1 MNRARLIGYAVSPA
15 QATFAPLLFSGRL
28 EEAVHTAREL
38 GLSCIEL
45 SVRDPAMFAAVDVQA
60 LVGSAGLVVSA
71 VATGQ
76 ACLVDGLCLA
86 AADDATRVSA
96 VERFSAQIRLAAELD
111 AVVIL
116 GGVRGRLGALGAEG
130 ERRRAA
136 AVDAIRLCADV
147 AVAAG
152 VEVMLEPINRY
163 ETDFVRTAEEG
174 LQLIEEVGSPALR
187 LLLDCFHMN
196 IEERDFA
203 TTIRRVGDRLGYVH
217 LADSNREAPGQGH
230 INFGEVFQALDD
242 TGYSGPLVAEVL
254 PLPDDLTA
262 ARRAASFLLGARSSL

>member
-1 MNRARLIGYAVSPA
+1 LNKARLIGFAVSPA

-45 SVRDPAMFAAVDVQA
+45 SVRDPAMLAAVDVQA

-86 AADDATRVSA
+86 AADDATRASA
-96 VERFSAQIRLAAELD
+96 VERFSAQIRLAAELG

-116 GGVRGRLGALGAEG
+116 GGVRGRLGAPGAEG
-130 ERRRAA
+130 EQRRAA
-136 AVDAIRLCADV
+136 AVDAIRACADV

-152 VEVMLEPINRY
+152 VEVMFEPINRY

-196 IEERDFA
+196 IEERDLA
-203 TTIRRVGDRLGYVH
+203 ATIRRVGDRLGYVH

-242 TGYSGPLVAEVL
+242 TGYSGPLVAEIL